1 MSVTKDPKW
10 SDLEAH
16 LEDLTRGMERINRAS
31 INLKKMGRAKYTE
44 KILEERLNY
53 VNSLWQQMN
62 DQYKVV
68 CRLLP
73 PGERHSYELFQRDFM
88 GETENEFLD
97 FQAYVSTE
105 ITRITTGPRSVMP
118 EIQQSIPIEL
128 PKMRLEKFDG
138 DSSKW
143 EHFEDLFTAGVIN
156 NPTLTDVQRLQYLN
170 TCITGRAAA
179 AIASLAITDKNFSV
193 AWTTLKTEFG
203 LPRLV
208 LIKILDQ
215 ILRLSKIR
223 KGDLASVQ
231 QVTIGFRQALAILAK
246 KGTVEEQ
253 LSWLLTHVVASQFDA
268 TLQGEW
274 ERSLKMST
282 EYPLIEEILRFLDQ
296 EARAMTVI
304 DEHNRKTASKKE
316 HKPRVR
322 SHNAVVGSPP
332 AQRKCIICGQTHAL
346 TECGAF
352 KSFSTRVRY
361 QLIRDRQGCIIC
373 LALDHDAKG
382 CRSQHVCSRCSGRHH
397 ALLHFEQYEREAP
410 SQKPKTKFSNGKRE
424 ERRDNAPPQ
433 RRTAKARA
441 ADTSTTQAT
450 TSRATTS
457 HCTASTDVPRP
468 VLLATAIVRVYG
480 ENGASRLTRALL
492 DQGSETSFIS
502 ARLRN
507 DLNLPRRKTSATV
520 SGLGGGRTQ
529 QIKYSVGLN
538 LGAANGVTPMV
549 SARAYVVSKIT
560 NYASPCVNVFNDDA
574 LRNLMLAN
582 PEPASGQNIE
592 VLIGADLYAQVI
604 RSGFRR
610 IAPEGPIAQET
621 AFGWILSGPI
631 NAASK
636 ARCHVRTLH
645 CNVLESLDYAIRRF
659 WEIEEIPSTSVLT
672 KAEEECETHFQKT
685 VARDATGRFIVR
697 LPFNHPKPEE
707 ALGDSLHIA
716 LSALTRMRRKLDKD
730 QNLAR
735 EYEEFLAEYESL
747 EHMTRIEPS
756 EKSRLYIPHRAVIRT
771 ESATT
776 KLRVVFNATSRTV
789 GGQSLNDI
797 LHGGGFK
804 LRKWAGNSQKL
815 LRNIPQSSHSHAVDL
830 TLFDDSELKVLGLR
844 WIPSGDYFYFN
855 LQRFQPAADSTIA
868 LAWLKKHASTWK
880 VVIANRVAKIQT
892 MLPKAEWRHVPTRFN
907 PADLN
912 SRGVEAEELIQS
924 KLWISGPAWLR
935 QREENW
941 PKTPDS
947 IDTTED
953 RCKVS
958 EGRSMPTLSKHQN

>member
-62 DQYKVV
+62 DQYK
-68 CRLLP
+68 
-73 PGERHSYELFQRDFM
+73 
-88 GETENEFLD
+88 
-97 FQAYVSTE
+97 AYVSTE

-170 TCITGRAAA
+170 T
-179 AIASLAITDKNFSV
+179 L

-304 DEHNRKTASKKE
+304 EHNRKTASKKE
-316 HKPRVR
+316 HKPR
-322 SHNAVVGSPP
+322 
-332 AQRKCIICGQTHAL
+332 
-346 TECGAF
+346 
-352 KSFSTRVRY
+352 SFSTRVRY

-424 ERRDNAPPQ
+424 ERRDNAPPP

-574 LRNLMLAN
+574 LRNLMLAD

-730 QNLAR
+730 QTLAR